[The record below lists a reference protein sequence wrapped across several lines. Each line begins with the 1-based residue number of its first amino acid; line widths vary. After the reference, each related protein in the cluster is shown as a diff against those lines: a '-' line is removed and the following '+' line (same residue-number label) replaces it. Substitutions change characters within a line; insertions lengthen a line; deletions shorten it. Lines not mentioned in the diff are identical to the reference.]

1 MTTLTRSL
9 TLNGITAS
17 ITINNNGTCPELI
30 DWSLNITDTDKNNAS
45 TNGAYAITKPVAK
58 QEEPVAKQEEPVAK
72 SEEPV
77 AKQEE
82 PVAKPSITTQKFDS
96 KQRDIYV
103 ARIREMVEDC
113 NTAVGKEN
121 RRIYA
126 CIIFNYLLKD
136 ALEFIKHYTK
146 FNKTLINKC
155 YELKEE
161 ASDCVPFI
169 TLANK
174 LLTALSVPLEKPVVK
189 SVAKSEEKPEV
200 KSEEKPIESTTN
212 DLILQEANEEART
225 AMMKSIFVKKRLM
238 FNDTIM
244 PRYHEWEKTFKPAK
258 PANRFQKMSEFA
270 KTLSAK

>member
-45 TNGAYAITKPVAK
+45 TNGVYEPTKPVVKSSSATQK
-58 QEEPVAKQEEPVAK
+58 QSSPAVSQRLDAGLVPV
-72 SEEPV
+72 
-77 AKQEE
+77 
-82 PVAKPSITTQKFDS
+82 TKFDS
-96 KQRDIYV
+96 KQRDIHV
-103 ARIREMVEDC
+103 ARITEMLEDC

-174 LLTALSVPLEKPVVK
+174 LLTALSAPLEKPVVK